1 MEGVLGVTVDHGP
14 SVVESLSGRP
24 GPCRFAGLLAGVLAV
39 PLAGLLG
46 GCTYSL
52 QSLPQPGAPS
62 GPTYRVTAIF
72 RDALNL
78 PRGAQVKLNG
88 IVVGQVTKISAE
100 DFKARVTMLLK
111 KSAQLREGSTAQ
123 VRFDTPLG
131 NEFVALTSPAGSAP
145 LLPDHAVLGV
155 QDTSKAPTVEDAFS
169 AISVLL
175 NGGGLDQLHT
185 IVTELN
191 AAFNGNEGP
200 ARGVLE
206 HLDRLAETLSA
217 QLPNFDRALD
227 AVNQLSGQLAN
238 DSGTITAGLTKIA
251 PALQVLSSQSGDVA
265 RLLASVN
272 NLSDVTTNVV
282 HQDTRAIVADVNELV
297 PVVKQLVDVQG
308 KLGPALA
315 DVQRFETLT
324 QRAVPGDYINIYV
337 SVLGLLGNGT
347 NPETGTASSR
357 AAVSGAAASS
367 DVSRLLSQGLS

>member
-1 MEGVLGVTVDHGP
+1 
-14 SVVESLSGRP
+14 
-24 GPCRFAGLLAGVLAV
+24 
-39 PLAGLLG
+39 
-46 GCTYSL
+46 
-52 QSLPQPGAPS
+52 
-62 GPTYRVTAIF
+62 VTAIF

-88 IVVGQVTKISAE
+88 IVVGQVTKIAAE
-100 DFKARVTMLLK
+100 DFKARVTMVLK

-131 NEFVALTSPAGSAP
+131 NEFVALTSPGGPAP
-145 LLPDHAVLGV
+145 LLANNAVFGV

-206 HLDRLAETLSA
+206 HLDGLARTLSA
-217 QLPNFDRALD
+217 QLPNFDRALE

-238 DSGTITAGLTKIA
+238 DSGTITAGLTKIT

-272 NLSDVTTNVV
+272 NLSDVTTNVL
-282 HQDTRAIVADVNELV
+282 HQDTRAIIADVNELV
-297 PVVKQLVDVQG
+297 PVVKQLVAVQG

-315 DVQRFETLT
+315 DVQRFEALT
-324 QRAVPGDYINIYV
+324 QRAVPGDYINLYV
-337 SVLGLLGNGT
+337 SVLGILGNGT
-347 NPETGTASSR
+347 NPETGTASSSAAAPAAAGSGAAGSPAVSG
-357 AAVSGAAASS
+357 AAVSGAAVSGAGGPGAPVSGTAGPGAGGS
-367 DVSRLLSQGLS
+367 PAVSRLLSQGLS